1 MAVVF
6 NGTSFE
12 LNLSQKPAAFTVPVV
27 SKITG
32 TEEWT
37 STQRTLTLLKSTVQ
51 KATTALTMA
60 EIFDNVTIGL
70 DKQINDIL
78 DADYIASQTVTS
90 HAELIG
96 LTTNI
101 NGLSGEE
108 TWLLSTAV
116 SYVATVNI
124 FVLAV

>member
-32 TEEWT
+32 EEWT
-37 STQRTLTLLKSTVQ
+37 STKRTLTLLKSTIE

-60 EIFDNVTIGL
+60 DIFDNVTIGL

-78 DADYIASQTVTS
+78 DADYIATQTVTS

-101 NGLSGEE
+101 NGLSGDD
-108 TWLLSTAV
+108 TWLVNTAV

>member
-12 LNLSQKPAAFTVPVV
+12 LNSSQKPAGFTVPVV
-27 SKITG
+27 SKITNP
-32 TEEWT
+32 EYV
-37 STQRTLTLLKSTVQ
+37 STKVLSILKVTVDT
-51 KATTALTMA
+51 ATTAATMA
-60 EIFDNVTIGL
+60 AIFDDVGIGL
-70 DKQINDIL
+70 DKQVNDII

-90 HAELIG
+90 HAELIA

-101 NGLSGEE
+101 NGLAGED
-108 TWLLSTAV
+108 TWLKDTVV
-116 SYVATVNI
+116 SYVATVKI

>member
-12 LNLSQKPAAFTVPVV
+12 LNASQKPLAFTVPVV

-37 STQRTLTLLKSTVQ
+37 STRRTLTLLKSTIE
-51 KATTALTMA
+51 KSTTALTMA
-60 EIFDNVTIGL
+60 DIFDNVTIGL
-70 DKQINDIL
+70 DKQVNDIL
-78 DADYIASQTVTS
+78 DADYIATQTVTS
-90 HAELIG
+90 HAELVA

-101 NGLSGEE
+101 NGLSGEG
-108 TWLLSTAV
+108 TWLLDTSV
-116 SYVATVNI
+116 SYVATVII